1 MMTLAQNKRKLFYAL
16 QIGDV
21 PVYET
26 DADGNIIYYE
36 SSDGNMIPIL
46 TGETSVGYGSPV
58 EFFGNLSMSGG
69 EIRDEEYGLSVSDY
83 DAILIMQKNEI
94 PITETSRI
102 WADSKIEKKYEMS
115 ENDILKDSKGENIL
129 DLRKNQIV
137 TVNKLGLGTVTD
149 GDTADFRIVAIKPS
163 LNTVK
168 YVLKRI
174 EK

>member
-1 MMTLAQNKRKLFYAL
+1 MLF
-16 QIGDV
+16 
-21 PVYET
+21 
-26 DADGNIIYYE
+26 
-36 SSDGNMIPIL
+36 
-46 TGETSVGYGSPV
+46 
-58 EFFGNLSMSGG
+58 
-69 EIRDEEYGLSVSDY
+69 RSDY